1 VWRYVD
7 LHGHACA
14 FYDTSLA
21 TPLGATS
28 VAAGPSPGVV
38 VLDMTDP
45 AHPVQTDVLT
55 TLPMLAPH
63 ESLNLNV
70 RRGLLAADMG
80 NGLTLPGLTS
90 VFDVGQ
96 DCRHPVLDATVQPA
110 RFGHESGFSPD
121 GRTFWVGGGEGL
133 AAVDVSDPH
142 HPRTVWQG
150 NLFAHGLNVS
160 DDGTRVYDA
169 DPING
174 NLAILDVSEVQARK
188 PNPAVREISRLTW
201 NSVAVPQNTAP
212 MTIGGRR
219 LLLEFDEF
227 GFRFSTISPPDT
239 VGGARII
246 DISDESHPQVVSN
259 LRLEVNQPAAHEA
272 ADRDPSPLPFSEFT
286 YAAHYCAIPR
296 EIDPEIVACSF
307 INSGLRVFDIR
318 DPAHPREAAYFI
330 APPKTGLSADGTGG
344 DFALSQPAF
353 DPATRQVWYTD
364 GASGFYA
371 LRLTP
376 AVWPDPTSLPGLSP
390 AH

>member
-1 VWRYVD
+1 
-7 LHGHACA
+7 
-14 FYDTSLA
+14 
-21 TPLGATS
+21 
-28 VAAGPSPGVV
+28 
-38 VLDMTDP
+38 
-45 AHPVQTDVLT
+45 
-55 TLPMLAPH
+55 
-63 ESLNLNV
+63 
-70 RRGLLAADMG
+70 
-80 NGLTLPGLTS
+80 
-90 VFDVGQ
+90 
-96 DCRHPVLDATVQPA
+96 VLDATVQPA